1 MTRLSSEK
9 LILRMIY
16 KPMTKIWQ
24 KSNLKSNPII
34 EKYNTGDD
42 YVMDMEIFPYD
53 VLASSAHAEMLGL
66 IGVLSNKEVASLVHE
81 LGVLLKKFNDGEI
94 KIKVEDEDCHT
105 VIENFLIEKLGDVG
119 KKIHTGRSR
128 NDQVLTAVR
137 LYAVSKLQTIATLN
151 KEVAGAFITFA
162 EKHENDP
169 LPGYTHTQQAMLSSF
184 GHWSLSFAEGL
195 INDQEILH
203 KAIDINNQN
212 PLGTAAGFGVSFPLD
227 REYTRKKLNFD
238 KNIVNSLFAQAS
250 RGKFESLTLE
260 ALSQIML
267 TLSRFATDM
276 LFFTARETGFVK
288 VSESL
293 TTGSSIM
300 PQKKN
305 LDSME
310 LIRGNTSIVFS
321 HQFAIKNLPKGV
333 ISGYNRDLQLIKK
346 PLIES
351 LNIVHASLEV
361 VREFIQGM
369 EIDKDAVEK
378 IVKKDIFAADMAN
391 EMVEKDG
398 ISFRDAYV
406 KVGQAL
412 DEVKNVNLE
421 ENIKSKKSLGSP
433 GNLDLDY
440 YKKILK
446 EL

>member
-1 MTRLSSEK
+1 
-9 LILRMIY
+9 
-16 KPMTKIWQ
+16 MTKIWQ
-24 KSNLKSNPII
+24 KSKSKSNTII

-42 YVMDMEIFPYD
+42 FLMDMEIFPFD
-53 VLASSAHAEMLGL
+53 ILASIAHAEMLGI
-66 IGVLSNKEVASLVHE
+66 IGILNKEEVKSLVLE
-81 LGVLLKKFNDGEI
+81 LNNILKSFNDGKI
-94 KIKVEDEDCHT
+94 KIRVEDEDCHT
-105 VIENFLIEKLGDVG
+105 VIENLLIKKLGNVG

-137 LYAVSKLQTIATLN
+137 LYTVNKLQSIATLN
-151 KEVAGAFITFA
+151 KDLIKVIVLFA
-162 EKHENDP
+162 EKNKNSP

-195 INDQEILH
+195 INDQEILN
-203 KAIDINNQN
+203 KAIEINNQN

-238 KNIVNSLFAQAS
+238 KNIINSLFAQAS

-310 LIRGNTSIVFS
+310 LIRGNTSIIFS
-321 HQFAIKNLPKGV
+321 NQLAIKNIPKGV

-351 LNIVHASLEV
+351 LNIVQSSLEV
-361 VREFIQGM
+361 VHEFIKGI
-369 EIDKDAVEK
+369 EIDKDAVK
-378 IVKKDIFAADMAN
+378 IAIKKDIFAADMVN

-412 DEVKNVNLE
+412 DEVKDFSLE
-421 ENIKSKKSLGSP
+421 KNIISKKSLGSP
-433 GNLDLDY
+433 GNLDLNY

-446 EL
+446 KL

>member
-1 MTRLSSEK
+1 M
-9 LILRMIY
+9 Y
-16 KPMTKIWQ
+16 KHMTKIWQ
-24 KSNLKSNPII
+24 KSKSKSNTII

-42 YVMDMEIFPYD
+42 FLMDMEIFTFD
-53 VLASSAHAEMLGL
+53 ILASIAHAEMLGT
-66 IGVLSNKEVASLVHE
+66 IGILNKEEVKSLVLE
-81 LGVLLKKFNDGEI
+81 LNNILKSFNDGKI
-94 KIKVEDEDCHT
+94 KIRVEDEDCHT
-105 VIENFLIEKLGDVG
+105 VIENLLIKKLGNVG

-137 LYAVSKLQTIATLN
+137 LYTVNKLRIIATLN
-151 KEVAGAFITFA
+151 KDLTEAIISFA
-162 EKHENDP
+162 EKNKNSP

-184 GHWSLSFAEGL
+184 GHWSLSFVEGL
-195 INDQEILH
+195 INDQEILN
-203 KAIDINNQN
+203 KAIEINNQN

-238 KNIVNSLFAQAS
+238 KNIINSLFAQAS

-260 ALSQIML
+260 SLSQIML

-310 LIRGNTSIVFS
+310 LIRGNASIIFS
-321 HQFAIKNLPKGV
+321 NQLAVKNIPKGV

-351 LNIVHASLEV
+351 LNIVQSSLEV
-361 VREFIQGM
+361 VHEFIKGI
-369 EIDKDAVEK
+369 EIDKDAVK
-378 IVKKDIFAADMAN
+378 IAIKKDIFAADMVN

-412 DEVKNVNLE
+412 DEVKDFSLE
-421 ENIKSKKSLGSP
+421 KNIISKKSLGSP
-433 GNLDLDY
+433 GNLDLNY

-446 EL
+446 KL

>member
-1 MTRLSSEK
+1 
-9 LILRMIY
+9 
-16 KPMTKIWQ
+16 MTKIWQ
-24 KSNLKSNPII
+24 KSKSKSNPVI
-34 EKYNTGDD
+34 ERYNTGDD
-42 YVMDMEIFPYD
+42 YVMDMEIFPFD
-53 VLASSAHAEMLGL
+53 VLASSAHAEMLGK
-66 IGVLSNKEVASLVHE
+66 IGILSKKEVISLTQE
-81 LGVLLKKFNDGEI
+81 LGLILKNFNEGKI
-94 KIKVEDEDCHT
+94 KIRIEDEDCHT
-105 VIENFLIEKLGDVG
+105 VIENLLIKKLGDVG

-137 LYAVSKLQTIATLN
+137 LYIVHKLRAIAVLN
-151 KEVAGAFITFA
+151 KDVIKMFVEFA
-162 EKHENDP
+162 ENNKNIP

-195 INDQEILH
+195 INDQEILN

-227 REYTRKKLNFD
+227 REYTKKKLNFD

-260 ALSQIML
+260 SLSQIML

-276 LFFTARETGFVK
+276 LFFTARETAFVK

-310 LIRGNTSIVFS
+310 LMRGNASILFS
-321 HQFAIKNLPKGV
+321 HQLAVKNIPKGV

-351 LNIVHASLEV
+351 LRIVEGSLEV
-361 VREFIQGM
+361 VREFLKGI
-369 EIDKDAVEK
+369 EIDQEAIRKAIK
-378 IVKKDIFAADMAN
+378 QDIFAADMAN
-391 EMVEKDG
+391 EMVEKSG

-412 DEVKNVNLE
+412 SEVKDFSLE
-421 ENIKSKKSLGSP
+421 KNITSKKSLGSP
-433 GNLDLDY
+433 GNLDLQY

-446 EL
+446 KL

>member
-1 MTRLSSEK
+1 
-9 LILRMIY
+9 
-16 KPMTKIWQ
+16 MTKIWQ
-24 KSNLKSNPII
+24 KSKSKSNPII

-42 YVMDMEIFPYD
+42 YLMDLEIFPFD
-53 VLASSAHAEMLGL
+53 VLASSAHAEMLGK
-66 IGVLSNKEVASLVHE
+66 IGILNGKEVKLLVNE
-81 LGVLLKKFNDGEI
+81 LNFILKNFNDGKI

-105 VIENFLIEKLGDVG
+105 VIENLLIKKLGDVG

-137 LYAVSKLQTIATLN
+137 LYTVYKLHTISSLN
-151 KEVAGAFITFA
+151 KELISVIISFA
-162 EKHENDP
+162 EKNKNSP

-184 GHWSLSFAEGL
+184 GHWSLSFVEGL
-195 INDQEILH
+195 INDQEILN
-203 KAIDINNQN
+203 KTIEINNQN

-227 REYTRKKLNFD
+227 REYTRKKLNFE

-260 ALSQIML
+260 SLSQIML

-310 LIRGNTSIVFS
+310 LIRGNASIIFS
-321 HQFAIKNLPKGV
+321 NQLAIKNIPKGV

-351 LNIVHASLEV
+351 LNITENSLLV
-361 VREFIQGM
+361 VREFIKGM
-369 EIDKDAVEK
+369 EIDMDAVNK
-378 IVKKDIFAADMAN
+378 TLKKDIFAADMAN
-391 EMVEKDG
+391 DMVEKEG
-398 ISFRDAYV
+398 VSFRDAYV

-412 DEVKNVNLE
+412 DDVKDFDLKK
-421 ENIKSKKSLGSP
+421 NILSKKSLGSP
-433 GNLDLDY
+433 GNLDLPY
-440 YKKILK
+440 YKKIVKKL
-446 EL
+446 

>member
-1 MTRLSSEK
+1 
-9 LILRMIY
+9 
-16 KPMTKIWQ
+16 MTKIWQ
-24 KSNLKSNPII
+24 KSKSKSNPVI
-34 EKYNTGDD
+34 EKYNTGNDHL
-42 YVMDMEIFPYD
+42 MDMEIFPFD
-53 VLASSAHAEMLGL
+53 ILASSAHAEMLGS
-66 IGVLSNKEVASLVHE
+66 IGLLSKDEVKSLVNE
-81 LGVLLKKFNDGEI
+81 LNNILKSFNEGKI
-94 KIKVEDEDCHT
+94 KIRVEDEDCHT
-105 VIENFLIEKLGDVG
+105 VIENLLIKKLGNVG

-128 NDQVLTAVR
+128 NDQVLTALR
-137 LYAVSKLQTIATLN
+137 LYTVNRLHVIAELN
-151 KEVAGAFITFA
+151 KDVIKTIVSFA
-162 EKHENDP
+162 ENNKNIP

-195 INDQEILH
+195 INDQEILN
-203 KAIDINNQN
+203 KTIDINNQN

-227 REYTRKKLNFD
+227 REYTKKKLNFD

-310 LIRGNTSIVFS
+310 LIRGNASVIFS
-321 HQFAIKNLPKGV
+321 NQLAIKSIPKGV
-333 ISGYNRDLQLIKK
+333 MSGYNRDLQLIKK

-351 LNIVHASLEV
+351 LNITQDSLSV
-361 VREFIQGM
+361 VREFIKGI
-369 EIDKDAVEK
+369 EIDQDAVK
-378 IVKKDIFAADMAN
+378 YAIKKDIFAADMAN
-391 EMVEKDG
+391 EMVEKEG
-398 ISFRDAYV
+398 VSFRDAYV

-412 DEVKNVNLE
+412 DKVEDFNLE
-421 ENIKSKKSLGSP
+421 KNIKSKKSLGSP
-433 GNLDLDY
+433 GNLDLNY

-446 EL
+446 KL

>member
-1 MTRLSSEK
+1 
-9 LILRMIY
+9 
-16 KPMTKIWQ
+16 MTKIWQ
-24 KSNLKSNPII
+24 KSKLKSNPII

-42 YVMDMEIFPYD
+42 YLVDMEIFPFD
-53 VLASSAHAEMLGL
+53 IIASSAHAEMLGK
-66 IGVLSNKEVASLVHE
+66 IGVISDEEVKSLVNE
-81 LGVLLKKFNDGEI
+81 LNNILKSFNDGKI
-94 KIKVEDEDCHT
+94 KIRVEDEDCHT
-105 VIENFLIEKLGDVG
+105 VIENLLIKKLGNVG

-137 LYAVSKLQTIATLN
+137 LYTIHKLRIIADLN
-151 KEVAGAFITFA
+151 KELINTIISFV
-162 EKHENDP
+162 EKNKNSP

-184 GHWSLSFAEGL
+184 GHWGLSFVEGL
-195 INDQEILH
+195 INDQEILN
-203 KAIDINNQN
+203 KTIEINNQN

-227 REYTRKKLNFD
+227 REYTRKKLHFE

-260 ALSQIML
+260 SLSQIML

-310 LIRGNTSIVFS
+310 LVRGSASVMFS
-321 HQFAIKNLPKGV
+321 NQLAIKNIPKGV
-333 ISGYNRDLQLIKK
+333 MSGYNRDLQLIKK

-351 LNIVHASLEV
+351 LNIAEISLLV
-361 VREFIQGM
+361 VREFVKGM
-369 EIDKDAVEK
+369 EIDAEAVK
-378 IVKKDIFAADMAN
+378 LALKKDIFAADMAN
-391 EMVEKDG
+391 DMVENEG
-398 ISFRDAYV
+398 VSFRDAYV

-412 DEVKNVNLE
+412 DEVKDINLE
-421 ENIKSKKSLGSP
+421 KNILSKKSLGSP
-433 GNLDLDY
+433 GNLDLNY
-440 YKKILK
+440 YKKVLK
-446 EL
+446 KL

>member
-1 MTRLSSEK
+1 
-9 LILRMIY
+9 
-16 KPMTKIWQ
+16 MTKIWQ
-24 KSNLKSNPII
+24 KSKLKSNPII

-42 YVMDMEIFPYD
+42 YLMDMSIFPFD
-53 VLASSAHAEMLGL
+53 VLASTVHAEMLGE
-66 IGVLSNKEVASLVHE
+66 IGVLSGDEVKSLVKE
-81 LGVLLKKFNDGEI
+81 LSIISKNYNDGKI
-94 KIKVEDEDCHT
+94 KIRVEDEDCHT
-105 VIENFLIEKLGDVG
+105 VIENLLIKKLGNVG

-137 LYAVSKLQTIATLN
+137 LYTINKLQRIANLN
-151 KEVAGAFITFA
+151 KELVGTIISFA
-162 EKHENDP
+162 EKNKNSP

-195 INDQEILH
+195 INDQEILN
-203 KAIDINNQN
+203 KTIEINNQN

-250 RGKFESLTLE
+250 RGKFESLALE
-260 ALSQIML
+260 SLSQIML

-310 LIRGNTSIVFS
+310 LVRGNASIIFS
-321 HQFAIKNLPKGV
+321 NQLTIKNIPKGV
-333 ISGYNRDLQLIKK
+333 MSGYNRDLQLIKK

-351 LNIVHASLEV
+351 LNITESSLLV
-361 VREFIQGM
+361 VCEFIKGM
-369 EIDKDAVEK
+369 EIDVEAVK
-378 IVKKDIFAADMAN
+378 LAIKKDIFAADIAN

-398 ISFRDAYV
+398 ISFRDAYL
-406 KVGQAL
+406 KVGRAL
-412 DEVKNVNLE
+412 DMVRDFDLE
-421 ENIKSKKSLGSP
+421 NNIKSKKSLGSP
-433 GNLDLDY
+433 GNLGINY

-446 EL
+446 KLN

>member
-1 MTRLSSEK
+1 
-9 LILRMIY
+9 
-16 KPMTKIWQ
+16 MTKIWQ
-24 KSNLKSNPII
+24 KSKSKSNSII
-34 EKYNTGDD
+34 ENYNTGDD
-42 YVMDMEIFPYD
+42 YLMDLEIFPFD
-53 VLASSAHAEMLGL
+53 VQASTAHAEMLGL
-66 IGVLSNKEVASLVHE
+66 IGVLTNEEVKSLVDE
-81 LGVLLKKFNDGEI
+81 LDSILKNFQKGRI
-94 KIKVEDEDCHT
+94 QIRVEDEDCHT
-105 VIENFLIEKLGDVG
+105 VIENLLIKKLGNVG

-137 LYAVSKLQTIATLN
+137 LYTVSKLREITEIN
-151 KEVAGAFITFA
+151 KDVITHFIEFA
-162 EKHENDP
+162 ENNKNIP

-184 GHWSLSFAEGL
+184 GHWSLSFVEGL
-195 INDQEILH
+195 INDQEIIN
-203 KAIDINNQN
+203 KAVDINNQN

-227 REYTRKKLNFD
+227 RVYTKKKLNFD
-238 KNIVNSLFAQAS
+238 KNIINSLFAQAS

-260 ALSQIML
+260 SLSQVML

-288 VSESL
+288 VSEDL

-310 LIRGNTSIVFS
+310 LMRGNASVIFS
-321 HQFAIKNLPKGV
+321 HQLTVKNIPKGV

-351 LNIVHASLEV
+351 LNIAQSSLEV
-361 VREFIQGM
+361 VREFIKGITINQDVIGKA
-369 EIDKDAVEK
+369 I
-378 IVKKDIFAADMAN
+378 KKDIFAADMAN

-398 ISFRDAYV
+398 VSFRDAYV

-412 DEVKNVNLE
+412 EDVKEFNLE

-433 GNLDLDY
+433 GNLDLGY
-440 YKKILK
+440 YKKMLK
-446 EL
+446 KL

>member
-1 MTRLSSEK
+1 
-9 LILRMIY
+9 
-16 KPMTKIWQ
+16 MTKIWQ
-24 KSNLKSNPII
+24 KSKSESNPVI
-34 EKYNTGDD
+34 ERYNTGDD
-42 YVMDMEIFPYD
+42 YLIDMEIFPFD
-53 VLASSAHAEMLGL
+53 ILASIAHAEMLGS
-66 IGVLSNKEVASLVHE
+66 IGILSDEEVSSLVNE
-81 LGVLLKKFNDGEI
+81 LQDILKRFNDGKI
-94 KIKVEDEDCHT
+94 KIRVEDEDCHT
-105 VIENFLIEKLGDVG
+105 VIENLLIEKLGNVG
-119 KKIHTGRSR
+119 KKINTGRSR

-137 LYAVSKLQTIATLN
+137 LYTINKLRTIATLN
-151 KEVAGAFITFA
+151 KDVISTFVEFA
-162 EKHENDP
+162 ENNKNIP

-227 REYTRKKLNFD
+227 REYTKKKLNFD

-260 ALSQIML
+260 SLSQIML

-276 LFFTARETGFVK
+276 LFFTARETGFIK

-310 LIRGNTSIVFS
+310 LVRGNASILFS
-321 HQFAIKNLPKGV
+321 NQLAVKNIPKGI

-351 LNIVHASLEV
+351 LKITQDSLEV
-361 VREFIQGM
+361 VREFIKG
-369 EIDKDAVEK
+369 ITVDKDAIEK
-378 IVKKDIFAADMAN
+378 AIKKDIFAADVAN
-391 EMVEKDG
+391 EMVERDG

-406 KVGQAL
+406 QVGQAL
-412 DEVKNVNLE
+412 EEIKDIDLEKNIL
-421 ENIKSKKSLGSP
+421 SKKSLGSP

-440 YKKILK
+440 YKEILRK
-446 EL
+446 L

>member
-1 MTRLSSEK
+1 
-9 LILRMIY
+9 
-16 KPMTKIWQ
+16 MTKIWQ
-24 KSNLKSNPII
+24 KSKSKSNSVI

-42 YVMDMEIFPYD
+42 YVMDMEIFPFD
-53 VLASSAHAEMLGL
+53 ILASSAHAEMLGR
-66 IGVLSNKEVASLVHE
+66 IGILNNKEVTSLVNE
-81 LGVLLKKFNDGEI
+81 LSTILKSFNDGKI
-94 KIKVEDEDCHT
+94 KIRVEDEDCHT
-105 VIENFLIEKLGDVG
+105 VIENLLIKKLGDVG

-137 LYAVSKLQTIATLN
+137 LYTVNRLRTIAVLN
-151 KEVAGAFITFA
+151 KDIIKMFVEFA
-162 EKHENDP
+162 ENNKNTP

-195 INDQEILH
+195 INDHEILN
-203 KAIDINNQN
+203 KTIDINNQN

-227 REYTRKKLNFD
+227 REYTKKKLNFE

-260 ALSQIML
+260 SLSQIML

-310 LIRGNTSIVFS
+310 LLRGNASVIFS
-321 HQFAIKNLPKGV
+321 HQLTVKNIPKGV

-351 LNIVHASLEV
+351 LDIVQGSLEV
-361 VREFIQGM
+361 VREFLKGI
-369 EIDKDAVEK
+369 EIDSEAVK
-378 IVKKDIFAADMAN
+378 KAIKKDIFAADVAN
-391 EMVEKDG
+391 EMVEKEG
-398 ISFRDAYV
+398 VSFRDAYV

-412 DEVKNVNLE
+412 NEVKDFNFE
-421 ENIKSKKSLGSP
+421 KNITSKKSLGAP
-433 GNLDLDY
+433 GNLDLQY

-446 EL
+446 KL

>member
-1 MTRLSSEK
+1 
-9 LILRMIY
+9 
-16 KPMTKIWQ
+16 MTKIWQ
-24 KSNLKSNPII
+24 KSKSKSNPVI

-42 YVMDMEIFPYD
+42 YIMDMAIFPFD
-53 VLASSAHAEMLGL
+53 IRASSAHVEMLGT
-66 IGVLSNKEVASLVHE
+66 IGILNDKEVTSLVNE
-81 LGVLLKKFNDGEI
+81 LENILKSFNDRKI
-94 KIKVEDEDCHT
+94 KIRVEDEDCHT
-105 VIENFLIEKLGDVG
+105 VIENILVKKLGDVG

-128 NDQVLTAVR
+128 NDQVLTAIR
-137 LYAVSKLQTIATLN
+137 LYTIDKLRTIAAIN
-151 KEVAGAFITFA
+151 KDAIKMFVAFA
-162 EKHENDP
+162 ENNKNTP
-169 LPGYTHTQQAMLSSF
+169 LPGYSHTQQAMLSSF

-195 INDQEILH
+195 INDQEILD

-212 PLGTAAGFGVSFPLD
+212 PLGTAAGFGVSFSLD
-227 REYTRKKLNFD
+227 RGYTKKKLDFD

-260 ALSQIML
+260 SLSQIML

-288 VSESL
+288 ISESL

-321 HQFAIKNLPKGV
+321 NQLAIKNIPKGV

-351 LNIVHASLEV
+351 LNIVQGSLEV
-361 VREFIQGM
+361 VCEFIKGIT
-369 EIDKDAVEK
+369 IDTDT
-378 IVKKDIFAADMAN
+378 VKKAIKQDIFAADMAN
-391 EMVEKDG
+391 DMVEKEG
-398 ISFRDAYV
+398 VSFRDAYI
-406 KVGQAL
+406 KVGQEL
-412 DEVKNVNLE
+412 NKVKDFNFE
-421 ENIKSKKSLGSP
+421 KNITSKKSLGSP
-433 GNLDLDY
+433 GNIDLNY

-446 EL
+446 KYK

>member
-1 MTRLSSEK
+1 
-9 LILRMIY
+9 
-16 KPMTKIWQ
+16 MTKIWQ
-24 KSNLKSNPII
+24 KSKSKSNTII

-42 YVMDMEIFPYD
+42 FLMDMEIFTFD
-53 VLASSAHAEMLGL
+53 ILASIAHAEMLGT
-66 IGVLSNKEVASLVHE
+66 IGILNKEEVKSLVLE
-81 LGVLLKKFNDGEI
+81 LNNILKSFNDGKI
-94 KIKVEDEDCHT
+94 KIRVEDEDCHT
-105 VIENFLIEKLGDVG
+105 VIENLLIKKLGNVG

-137 LYAVSKLQTIATLN
+137 LYTVNKLRIIATLN
-151 KEVAGAFITFA
+151 KDLTEAIISFA
-162 EKHENDP
+162 EKNKNSP

-184 GHWSLSFAEGL
+184 GHWSLSFVEGL
-195 INDQEILH
+195 INDQEILN
-203 KAIDINNQN
+203 KAIEINNQN

-238 KNIVNSLFAQAS
+238 KNIINSLFAQAS

-260 ALSQIML
+260 SLSQIML

-310 LIRGNTSIVFS
+310 LIRGNASIIFS
-321 HQFAIKNLPKGV
+321 NQLAVKNIPKGV

-351 LNIVHASLEV
+351 LNIVQSSLEV
-361 VREFIQGM
+361 VHEFIKGI
-369 EIDKDAVEK
+369 EIDKDAVK
-378 IVKKDIFAADMAN
+378 IAIKKDIFAADMVN

-412 DEVKNVNLE
+412 DEVKDFSLE
-421 ENIKSKKSLGSP
+421 KNIISKKSLGSP
-433 GNLDLDY
+433 GNLDLNY

-446 EL
+446 KL

>member
-1 MTRLSSEK
+1 
-9 LILRMIY
+9 
-16 KPMTKIWQ
+16 MTKIWQ
-24 KSNLKSNPII
+24 KSKSKSNPII

-42 YVMDMEIFPYD
+42 YRMDMEIFPFD
-53 VLASSAHAEMLGL
+53 ILASSAHAEMLGS
-66 IGVLSNKEVASLVHE
+66 IGILSREEVASLVNE
-81 LGVLLKKFNDGEI
+81 LQNILKSFNDRKI
-94 KIKVEDEDCHT
+94 KIRVEDEDCHT
-105 VIENFLIEKLGDVG
+105 VIENLLIKKLGNVG

-137 LYAVSKLQTIATLN
+137 LYTVHMLRDIAVLN
-151 KEVAGAFITFA
+151 KDVIRMFIEFA
-162 EKHENDP
+162 ENNKNTP

-195 INDQEILH
+195 LNDHEILNY
-203 KAIDINNQN
+203 AIEINNQN

-227 REYTRKKLNFD
+227 REYTKKKLHFD

-260 ALSQIML
+260 SLSQIML

-276 LFFTARETGFVK
+276 LFFTARETGFVQ

-310 LIRGNTSIVFS
+310 LVRGNASIIFS
-321 HQFAIKNLPKGV
+321 HQLAVKNISKGT

-351 LNIVHASLEV
+351 IHITKDSLEV
-361 VREFIQGM
+361 VREFLKGI
-369 EIDKDAVEK
+369 EVDKDAVK
-378 IVKKDIFAADMAN
+378 KAIKKDIFSADMAN
-391 EMVEKDG
+391 EMVEKEG

-412 DEVKNVNLE
+412 NEVKDFNLE
-421 ENIKSKKSLGSP
+421 KNIQSKKSLGSP
-433 GNLDLDY
+433 GNLDIQY

-446 EL
+446 KI

>member
-1 MTRLSSEK
+1 
-9 LILRMIY
+9 
-16 KPMTKIWQ
+16 MTKIWQ
-24 KSNLKSNPII
+24 KSQSKSNPVI

-42 YVMDMEIFPYD
+42 YLMDISIFPFD
-53 VLASSAHAEMLGL
+53 VIASIAHAEMLGS
-66 IGVLSNKEVASLVHE
+66 IGVLNSDEVKSLVSE
-81 LGVLLKKFNDGEI
+81 LNNILNDFNNGKIEI
-94 KIKVEDEDCHT
+94 RVKDEDCHT
-105 VIENFLIEKLGDVG
+105 VIENLLIKKLGDVG

-137 LYAVSKLQTIATLN
+137 LYTIDKLQSIADLN
-151 KEVAGAFITFA
+151 KDVIKMFVEFA
-162 EKHENDP
+162 EENKNSP

-195 INDQEILH
+195 INDQEILN

-227 REYTRKKLNFD
+227 REYTREKLNFD

-310 LIRGNTSIVFS
+310 LMRGYASIIFS
-321 HQFAIKNLPKGV
+321 NQLAIKNIPKGV

-351 LNIVHASLEV
+351 LNIVQTSLEV
-361 VREFIQGM
+361 AREFIKGI
-369 EIDKDAVEK
+369 EIDKEAVK
-378 IVKKDIFAADMAN
+378 NAIKKDIFSADMAN

-398 ISFRDAYV
+398 MSFRDAYR
-406 KVGQAL
+406 KVGQEL
-412 DEVKNVNLE
+412 DKVKDFDLDK
-421 ENIKSKKSLGSP
+421 NITSKKSLGSP

-440 YKKILK
+440 YKKIL
-446 EL
+446 ENL

>member
-1 MTRLSSEK
+1 
-9 LILRMIY
+9 
-16 KPMTKIWQ
+16 MTKIWQ
-24 KSNLKSNPII
+24 KSKSKSNSII
-34 EKYNTGDD
+34 ENYNTGDD
-42 YVMDMEIFPYD
+42 YLMDLEIFPFD
-53 VLASSAHAEMLGL
+53 VQASTAHAEMLGL
-66 IGVLSNKEVASLVHE
+66 IGVLTNEEVKSLVDE
-81 LGVLLKKFNDGEI
+81 LDSILKNFQKGRI
-94 KIKVEDEDCHT
+94 QIRVEDEDCHT
-105 VIENFLIEKLGDVG
+105 VIENLLIKKLGNVG

-137 LYAVSKLQTIATLN
+137 LYTVSKLREITEIN
-151 KEVAGAFITFA
+151 KDVITHFIEFA
-162 EKHENDP
+162 ENNKNIP

-184 GHWSLSFAEGL
+184 GHWSLSFVEGL
-195 INDQEILH
+195 INDQEIIN
-203 KAIDINNQN
+203 KAVDINNQN

-227 REYTRKKLNFD
+227 RVYTKKKLNFD
-238 KNIVNSLFAQAS
+238 KNIINSLFAQAS

-260 ALSQIML
+260 SLSQVML

-288 VSESL
+288 VSEDL

-310 LIRGNTSIVFS
+310 LMRGNASVIFS
-321 HQFAIKNLPKGV
+321 HQLTVKNIPKGV

-351 LNIVHASLEV
+351 LNIAQSSLEV
-361 VREFIQGM
+361 VREFIKGITINQDVIGKA
-369 EIDKDAVEK
+369 I
-378 IVKKDIFAADMAN
+378 KKDIFAVDMAN

-398 ISFRDAYV
+398 VSFRDAYV

-412 DEVKNVNLE
+412 EDVKEFNLE

-433 GNLDLDY
+433 GNLDLGY
-440 YKKILK
+440 YKKMLK
-446 EL
+446 KL

>member
-1 MTRLSSEK
+1 
-9 LILRMIY
+9 
-16 KPMTKIWQ
+16 MTKIWQ
-24 KSNLKSNPII
+24 KSKSKSNPII

-42 YVMDMEIFPYD
+42 YRMDMEIFPFD
-53 VLASSAHAEMLGL
+53 IVASSAHVEMLGS
-66 IGVLSNKEVASLVHE
+66 IGVLSREEVASLVNE
-81 LGVLLKKFNDGEI
+81 LQNILKSFNDGKI
-94 KIKVEDEDCHT
+94 KIRVEDEDCHT
-105 VIENFLIEKLGDVG
+105 VIENLLIKKLGNVG

-137 LYAVSKLQTIATLN
+137 LYTVHMLRNIAVLN
-151 KEVAGAFITFA
+151 KDVVRMFIEFA
-162 EKHENDP
+162 ENNKTTP

-195 INDQEILH
+195 LNDQEILN
-203 KAIDINNQN
+203 KAIEINNQN

-227 REYTRKKLNFD
+227 REYTKKKLHFD

-260 ALSQIML
+260 SLSQIML

-310 LIRGNTSIVFS
+310 LVRGNASVIFS
-321 HQFAIKNLPKGV
+321 HQLTVKNIPKGT

-351 LNIVHASLEV
+351 LHITQASLEV
-361 VREFIQGM
+361 VREFLKGI
-369 EIDKDAVEK
+369 EVDKDAVK
-378 IVKKDIFAADMAN
+378 KAIKKDIFSADMAN

-412 DEVKNVNLE
+412 DEVKDFNLE
-421 ENIKSKKSLGSP
+421 KNIRSKKSLGSP
-433 GNLDLDY
+433 GNLDIQY

-446 EL
+446 KL